1 MIFTINTENNISAFA
16 SAKDIDNPETIQQ
29 FKTLKELN
37 KFAIDW
43 PSGRLV
49 EIWNSLPGVQPVKKF
64 RSRDTA
70 ISRIWTAIQG
80 LGATIPPPPPAQ
92 TPAVATVTASA
103 KKEATANDKPAVAR
117 EGSRKS
123 LVIGMLEKLDGASL
137 AEIMEATGWQSHSVR
152 GFISGS
158 LVKKSGLKVDSFKRG
173 DGQRAY
179 AIR

>member
-1 MIFTINTENNISAFA
+1 MLFTINTENNISAFA
-16 SAKDIDNPETIQQ
+16 SAKDIDNPETTQQ
-29 FKTLKELN
+29 FKTIKELN
-37 KFAIDW
+37 KLAIDW

-64 RSRDTA
+64 RSRETA

-80 LGATIPPPPPAQ
+80 LGATLPAPA
-92 TPAVATVTASA
+92 PAVPPVKASA
-103 KKEATANDKPAVAR
+103 TKKATPKDESAVAR
-117 EGSRKS
+117 EGSRKAI
-123 LVIGMLEKLDGASL
+123 VIGMLEKPDGASL

>member
-1 MIFTINTENNISAFA
+1 MIFTINPDNNISAFA
-16 SAKDIDNPETIQQ
+16 AAKDIENPEAMQQ
-29 FKTLKELN
+29 FKSVKELG
-37 KFAIDW
+37 KLATDW
-43 PSGRLV
+43 PTDRLI

-64 RSRDTA
+64 RSRETA

-80 LGATIPPPPPAQ
+80 LGATVAPQTPNAPPAR
-92 TPAVATVTASA
+92 PAAKKKATV
-103 KKEATANDKPAVAR
+103 EPKPAVAR
-117 EGSRKS
+117 EGSRKAI
-123 LVIGMLEKLDGASL
+123 VIALLEKPDGASL

-158 LVKKSGLKVDSFKRG
+158 LTKKSGLKVDSFKRD

>member
-1 MIFTINTENNISAFA
+1 MIFTINQENNISAFA
-16 SAKDIDNPETIQQ
+16 TAKDVENPEATQQ
-29 FKTLKELN
+29 FKSAKELG
-37 KFAIDW
+37 KLAIDW
-43 PSGRLV
+43 PTERLV

-64 RSRDTA
+64 RSRETA

-80 LGATIPPPPPAQ
+80 LGAIVAPQTAKAQ
-92 TPAVATVTASA
+92 VKAVAS
-103 KKEATANDKPAVAR
+103 KKARSESKPAAAR
-117 EGSRKS
+117 EGSRKAI
-123 LVIGMLEKLDGASL
+123 VIALLEKSGGASL

-158 LVKKSGLKVDSFKRG
+158 LAKKSGLKVDSFKRA